1 MLRVNPRCRPWFR
14 CMAAIMMALI
24 LAGISLAVSP
34 AQKSVFPGQ
43 ENAVYAEKPKNTR
56 AEETIKASGQFVRS
70 HKDLLKRAV
79 QSLKNIEQPPDQIA
93 AWIEAVPL
101 TVGELEFRKGLAASA
116 GPALEKRAVDVLF
129 EEKVLLNEALKR
141 KILPTPEEVDAF
153 LAWEKKEY
161 QTNPEYRAVVNLIL
175 KEWGLSEAEYWEE
188 YEWYNAFRIT
198 MCDKLYKAVIKEAE
212 EAGQLLKPD
221 SSGVITPE
229 VQEARESYWNRYTLE
244 LKKKADVLV
253 NQGVVKELKF
263 DRNFQR

>member
-1 MLRVNPRCRPWFR
+1 MLRVNPGYRPWFR
-14 CMAAIMMALI
+14 YMTAVMAALI

-34 AQKSVFPGQ
+34 VQKSGLPGQ
-43 ENAVYAEKPKNTR
+43 EKAVDAEKPKITT
-56 AEETIKASGQFVRS
+56 AEEAIKASGQFVRS

-93 AWIEAVPL
+93 AWIEAAPL
-101 TVGELEFRKGLAASA
+101 TVSELEFRKGLAASA
-116 GPALEKRAVDVLF
+116 GPALEKRAVNVLF

-141 KILPTPEEVDAF
+141 KILPTPEEVDAL

-161 QTNPEYRAVVNLIL
+161 QINPEYRAGVDLII
-175 KEWGLSEAEYWEE
+175 KEWELSETEYWEE

-198 MCDKLYKAVIKEAE
+198 MCDKLYKAVIEEAE
-212 EAGQLLKPD
+212 EAGQLPKLD
-221 SSGVITPE
+221 SSGVIAPE
-229 VQEARESYWNRYTLE
+229 IQKARDSYWNRYTLD

-263 DRNFQR
+263 DRNFQE